1 MRIVHFPGH
10 DGTSAEEDW
19 VTELESALSGGG
31 QGAAAEAWREL
42 REDVRALAPP
52 MAADFERELR
62 ERIAERGAQARPQ
75 RGRLRRPARPAVGA
89 IAAAF
94 SALVVALVIVGPWRT
109 TAPTGRANEGVPDE
123 ARVVPGV
130 GATAATKSAP
140 ASAAGSSAN
149 PSSGTSVPTAEA
161 PGAALGGPAAAP
173 GRVQQLGASLTLAV
187 TPGGVQPTAD
197 RVARL
202 AVRDGGFVQ
211 SSRVQVQQGGTGE
224 ANIMLRLQSEKLSA
238 TLASLERIAPVRD
251 ESQSLQDITDSYD
264 AARQRLADATAERQ
278 ALLHALS
285 LASTQGQID
294 SLRERLSQAR
304 AAIGSAHSALE
315 ALSRRASTAEVE
327 VSVVGDARV
336 GSEGLTLHRGLHDAV
351 RVLTVTLVVLLI
363 AAAVLVPLT
372 LALVALLLATR
383 AWRRHQREHALD
395 AS

>member
-31 QGAAAEAWREL
+31 EGAAAEAWREL

-62 ERIAERGAQARPQ
+62 ERIAERGAQARPR

-109 TAPTGRANEGVPDE
+109 TAPTERANEGVPDE

-140 ASAAGSSAN
+140 ASAAGSAN
-149 PSSGTSVPTAEA
+149 PSSGTSAPTAEA

-238 TLASLERIAPVRD
+238 ALASLERIAPVRD

-264 AARQRLADATAERQ
+264 AARRRLADVTAERQ
-278 ALLHALS
+278 ALLHTLS

-304 AAIGSAHSALE
+304 AAITSAHSALE

-327 VSVVGDARV
+327 VSVVGDTRA
-336 GSEGLTLHRGLHDAV
+336 GSEGLTLHRGLHDAA

-372 LALVALLLATR
+372 LALVALLLATH
-383 AWRRHQREHALD
+383 AWRRHRREHALD
-395 AS
+395 VS